1 MAASGMNSLGRC
13 VRTAGV
19 LAFLVPSFGCRE
31 EPLGIS
37 VLGTFAVTG
46 SRNPPPNYE
55 PSFTVQGG
63 GGTAALSGNF
73 WGTECGRGLVPEFF
87 RNEDQL
93 TFRLTFVPIDAP
105 CPQVVLVSDYQVAF
119 QAVPAGQYQIR
130 VIYDSESAD
139 EALRFEAGT
148 VTVR

>member
-1 MAASGMNSLGRC
+1 MNSLRRC

-19 LAFLVPSFGCRE
+19 LAFLAASFGCRE

-73 WGTECGRGLVPEFF
+73 WGTECGRRLVPEFF

-93 TFRLTFVPIDAP
+93 TFRLTFVPIANVP
-105 CPQVVLVSDYQVAF
+105 CPQVVLVSDYEVTF
-119 QAVPAGQYQIR
+119 QAVPVGQYQIW
-130 VIYDSESAD
+130 VVYDSEGAGD
-139 EALRFEAGT
+139 ALRFEAGT

>member
-1 MAASGMNSLGRC
+1 MNSLGRC

-19 LAFLVPSFGCRE
+19 LAFLAASFGCRE
-31 EPLGIS
+31 GPLGIS

-73 WGTECGRGLVPEFF
+73 WGTECGRRLVPEFF

-93 TFRLTFVPIDAP
+93 TFRLTFVPINVP
-105 CPQVVLVSDYQVAF
+105 CPEVVLVSDYEAGF
-119 QAVPAGQYQIR
+119 QAVPAGQYEIR
-130 VIYDSESAD
+130 VIYDSEGAD

>member
-1 MAASGMNSLGRC
+1 MNSLGRC
-13 VRTAGV
+13 VWAVGF
-19 LAFLVPSFGCRE
+19 LAFLAASFGCRE

-37 VLGTFAVTG
+37 MLGTFAVTG

-63 GGTAALSGNF
+63 GRTAALSGNF
-73 WGTECGRGLVPEFF
+73 WGTECGRRLVPEFF

-93 TFRLTFVPIDAP
+93 TFRLTFVPIDVP
-105 CPQVVLVSDYQVAF
+105 CPQVVLVSDYEVAF

-130 VIYDSESAD
+130 VVYDSEGAD
-139 EALRFEAGT
+139 DILRFDAGD

>member
-1 MAASGMNSLGRC
+1 MNSLGRC

-19 LAFLVPSFGCRE
+19 LAFLAASFGCRE

-73 WGTECGRGLVPEFF
+73 WGTECGRRLVPEFF

-93 TFRLTFVPIDAP
+93 TFMLTFVLIADVP
-105 CPQVVLVSDYQVAF
+105 CPGVVLVSDYEAAF
-119 QAVPAGQYQIR
+119 QAVRAGQYQIL
-130 VIYDSESAD
+130 VIYDSEGAD